1 MRNVLTAVL
10 GCLYVGPILILLL
23 GSLQAGGLQ
32 NYGSVWERVDFLRFL
47 ENSLL
52 IAGLTVILGAWVNSL
67 AGFALA
73 RLHFPGRAALLA
85 GVLVTMVIPF
95 EAVAVPLFF
104 TVSRLGLRDT
114 LTVQIL
120 PFVANGFSIY
130 LFYTFYLEF
139 PRELEEAARLDGAG
153 PWQIYSRLLLPN
165 SKPAL
170 ATHAVITLL
179 ASWSAYL
186 WPLLVTAGPQARPL
200 SLAIATFLATP
211 PLHWGQIFAF
221 GVLMVTPVLL
231 GFALLQKHFQPNA
244 LSSGIK

>member
-1 MRNVLTAVL
+1 VRNVLTGIL
-10 GCLYVGPILILLL
+10 GCLYVGPILMLLL
-23 GSLQAGGLQ
+23 GSLQGQGFH
-32 NYGSVWERVDFLRFL
+32 NYRSVWERVDFLALL

-52 IAGLTVILGAWVNSL
+52 IAGSTVVLGAWVNSL
-67 AGFALA
+67 AGYALA
-73 RLHFPGRAALLA
+73 RLDFPGRAA
-85 GVLVTMVIPF
+85 VLTAILVAMVIPF

-104 TVSRLGLRDT
+104 SVSRLGVRDT
-114 LTVQIL
+114 LMVQIL
-120 PFVANGFSIY
+120 PFVANGFSVY

-139 PRELEEAARLDGAG
+139 PRELEEAARLDGANA
-153 PWQIYSRLLLPN
+153 WQIYARLCLPN

-211 PLHWGQIFAF
+211 PLHWGQVFAF
-221 GVLMVTPVLL
+221 GVLMVAPVLL
-231 GFALLQKHFQPNA
+231 GFSFLQKHFQPNA